1 LKKLLQG
8 FFYYDI
14 IVIRGI
20 NPGYFSLLLFLK
32 NRPMLMVLGSL
43 IFSVISRTKRLVHFE
58 EAGARDQKEVEEWV
72 NMS

>member
-1 LKKLLQG
+1 MQAK
-8 FFYYDI
+8 FNCVMI
-14 IVIRGI
+14 AIRGI

-43 IFSVISRTKRLVHFE
+43 IFSVLSRTERLVHFE